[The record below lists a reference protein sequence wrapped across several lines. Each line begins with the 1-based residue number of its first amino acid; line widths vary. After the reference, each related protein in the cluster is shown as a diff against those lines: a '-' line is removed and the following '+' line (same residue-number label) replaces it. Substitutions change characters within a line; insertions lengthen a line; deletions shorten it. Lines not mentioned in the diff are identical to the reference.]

1 MLIAVQAVHHR
12 QTFQAIQTAQD
23 RALPVPFACPLCCMV
38 CLFFICAMETIE
50 LSQHIIKGFHTH

>member
-12 QTFQAIQTAQD
+12 QAFQATQTAQGY
-23 RALPVPFACPLCCMV
+23 ALPVHAACPLCRMV
-38 CLFFICAMETIE
+38 CLFFICAMQTIE

>member
-1 MLIAVQAVHHR
+1 MLIAAQAVPHR
-12 QTFQAIQTAQD
+12 QTFQATQTAQGC
-23 RALPVPFACPLCCMV
+23 ALPVPFACPLCRMV

>member
-12 QTFQAIQTAQD
+12 QAFQATQTVQD
-23 RALPVPFACPLCCMV
+23 CALTVPFACPLCCMV
-38 CLFFICAMETIE
+38 CLFFICAMQTIE